1 MPDRKIK
8 ILVFGKVQGVYFRYH
23 TKLAADR
30 LGLSGW
36 VRNRADGSVEAHI
49 SGNTDCVEEM
59 IDWLQHGPDGSSVHN
74 VQINELEDKEMLD
87 NEFLIRY

>member
-1 MPDRKIK
+1 MIRRT
-8 ILVFGKVQGVYFRYH
+8 VRVNVYGRVQGVYFRYH
-23 TKLAADR
+23 TKLTADG

-49 SGNTDCVEEM
+49 SGNTDNVESM
-59 IDWLQHGPDGSSVHN
+59 IDWLQHGPDSASVLK
-74 VQINELEDKEMLD
+74 VQITELEDKELLD